1 MSSKNIAQCCC
12 GALKAETAGEPELVA
27 ACCCR
32 ECQRR
37 TGSVLSVSGSWTRDK
52 VKVTGPARHFRRKGR
67 SGGNVELVF
76 CPNCGSTVYWL
87 LHDLKPEW
95 VAIAAG
101 AFADANFPCPSVS
114 VWEAN
119 KAGWL
124 WIPAAVHLDGQPQ
137 RV

>member
-52 VKVTGPARHFRRKGR
+52 VKVTGPARHFRAQ
-67 SGGNVELVF
+67 
-76 CPNCGSTVYWL
+76 GSQWRQRRVSFLPQLRLHGL
-87 LHDLKPEW
+87 L
-95 VAIAAG
+95 AA
-101 AFADANFPCPSVS
+101 A
-114 VWEAN
+114 
-119 KAGWL
+119 
-124 WIPAAVHLDGQPQ
+124 
-137 RV
+137 